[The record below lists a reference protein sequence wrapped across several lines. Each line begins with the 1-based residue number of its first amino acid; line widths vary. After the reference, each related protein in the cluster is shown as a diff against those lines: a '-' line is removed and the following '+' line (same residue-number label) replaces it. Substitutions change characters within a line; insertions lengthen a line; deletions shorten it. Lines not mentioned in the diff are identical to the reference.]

1 MAELVDA
8 TDLKSV
14 IHVGVRVRAPF
25 QLLLSHKGDLMSF
38 KQPHRKFRR
47 RRKLGSMKR
56 RKRKLRRKKK

>member
-47 RRKLGSMKR
+47 RRKLGSTR
-56 RKRKLRRKKK
+56 RKNRRAARKKK